1 MKFFSKFILLYI
13 LLYCYSG
20 NILGVSGNYKRL
32 VETFRLM
39 RRGECFCLK
48 LDHFLTVI
56 GVDFATNDLS
66 LSDGKWILVENS
78 LGNLATFGHAL

>member
-1 MKFFSKFILLYI
+1 MTVKTFLKFILLY
-13 LLYCYSG
+13 CFSG

-39 RRGECFCLK
+39 RRGECFFLK

-66 LSDGKWILVENS
+66 LSDGKWILGENS

>member
-1 MKFFSKFILLYI
+1 MTVKTFLKFILFL
-13 LLYCYSG
+13 SG

-39 RRGECFCLK
+39 RRGECFFFSK
-48 LDHFLTVI
+48 LDHFLTVS

-66 LSDGKWILVENS
+66 LSDVK
-78 LGNLATFGHAL
+78 